1 MFKVVTIVGTRPEII
16 RLSCILKK
24 FDKYF
29 KHYLVHTGQNY
40 DYELN
45 KIFFKDLNLKSP
57 NFYLNVSNS
66 TACEAVGDVIK
77 KTEKVLRSIK
87 PDAVFVL
94 GDTNSCLGLYSAKRL
109 KIPTFHFEA
118 GNRCYD
124 QNVPEEINR
133 KLVDHMSDINL
144 TYSSISRQ
152 NLLKEGIKNDFVIKV
167 GSPLFE
173 VFNFYKEKINNS
185 KILSKLG
192 LKKNDFIVVSI
203 HREENTQN
211 ITNLKSISSILDEI
225 QKKFKK
231 QIIFPCHPR
240 IRSKISKIIKN
251 KKIKIIKPLSFSDYV
266 NLQIN
271 SLIVLS
277 DSGSIS
283 EESSILNFKALN
295 LRDTHERHEAMEEAV
310 VMMVG
315 IDKKRILKGI
325 KMMIDGKLNSKN
337 KVVKDYKIE
346 NVSNKVTK
354 IVNSYI
360 PYINKNIWKKN

>member
-1 MFKVVTIVGTRPEII
+1 MTKVVTIVGTRPEII
-16 RLSCILKK
+16 RLSCILNNFNKH
-24 FDKYF
+24 F
-29 KHYLVHTGQNY
+29 KHYLIHTGQNY
-40 DYELN
+40 DFELN
-45 KIFFKDLNLKSP
+45 EIFFRDLNLKP
-57 NFYLNVSNS
+57 PDFYLNVSKS

-77 KTEKVLRSIK
+77 KTEKVLKSLK

-94 GDTNSCLGLYSAKRL
+94 GDTNSCLGLYAAKRL

-133 KLVDHMSDINL
+133 VIVDHLADINL
-144 TYSSISRQ
+144 TYSNISRQ
-152 NLLKEGIKNDFVIKV
+152 NLLKEGLKNDFVIKI

-173 VFNFYKEKINNS
+173 VFNFYKEKIKNS
-185 KILSKLG
+185 EILSKLK
-192 LKKNDFIVVSI
+192 LKKDEYILVSI
-203 HREENTQN
+203 HREENTQ
-211 ITNLKSISSILDEI
+211 TLKNLKNISVILNQV
-225 QKKFKK
+225 QKKFGNE
-231 QIIFPCHPR
+231 IIFPCHPR
-240 IRSKISKIIKN
+240 IRSKILKIIKN
-251 KKIKIIKPLSFSDYV
+251 KKIRIIKPLSFSDYV

-295 LRDTHERHEAMEEAV
+295 LRDTHERHEAMEEGV

-325 KMMIDGKLNSKN
+325 KMMLDGKLNYKN
-337 KVVKDYKIE
+337 KIVKEYKIE

-360 PYINKNIWKKN
+360 PYINKNIWKK